1 MESHPIPPKPRSEVY
16 RPELV
21 RLPPLTPARRA
32 WRRVVQ
38 TLVWLVVRLTLRLEV
53 RSNVRLPENGPLL
66 VVSNHL
72 GDADLVVGLAVA
84 KVPFDAIAK
93 VELYDLPFVGWLL
106 HSYGVI
112 WVHRGQPDRKAIRAA
127 LDGLAEGRII
137 AIAPEGRESVI
148 GALED
153 GTQGAAYL
161 ALKAGV
167 PVLPVAVTGTENWRV
182 YGNLKRLRRTTV
194 TLNIGEPF
202 TLPVTGDRKQTLQQG
217 TEMIMRRVAALL
229 PPDYRGRYRDV
240 KEVG

>member
-1 MESHPIPPKPRSEVY
+1 MESHPIPPKPRSTTY

-21 RLPPLTPARRA
+21 RLPPLTSARRA

-38 TLVWLVVRLTLRLEV
+38 ALVWLLVRLTLRLEL
-53 RSNVRLPENGPLL
+53 RGEARLPEKGPLL

-72 GDADLVVGLAVA
+72 GDADLVIGLAVA

-112 WVHRGQPDRKAIRAA
+112 WVHRGQPDRLAIRAA

-161 ALKAGV
+161 AIKAGV

-182 YGNLKRLRRTTV
+182 YGNLKRLRRTAV
-194 TLNIGEPF
+194 TLTIGEAF
-202 TLPVTGDRKQTLQQG
+202 TLPTTGDRKQTLQHG

-240 KEVG
+240 KEAG